1 MKTLVESRKQLKRN
15 HILDLIRRSPE
26 PLSRFNIKK
35 MTGYSMTTVSNTITE
50 LLQEGLLTEDTCS
63 DTGRMGRKPIF
74 LHLNSSG
81 GYFIGIEFN
90 IQAIHYVILDFKC
103 TPIFSGQATITEPIS
118 TSILLDLV
126 FQYTEE
132 CLKYLGLRRKRV
144 LGIGVGLPGYIDA
157 AAGIALNYPH
167 LPDWKNIPIVQIMEE
182 RFQLPCY
189 IGNNVGVMGLV
200 FKWISEYHES
210 CDFLLVS
217 IRTGVR
223 CIPVINQQPYF
234 GKISSTGEI
243 GHLKVS
249 AANRICDCGQIGCL
263 NTEIADLSIR
273 EKIEDGF
280 KANRF
285 PIIRKISD
293 GRRPTVRMLVRAAQA
308 GDTDAIGLIKES
320 GFYLGRAIAQAGNL
334 FAPQKIILS
343 GQLVQAGNLLF
354 DALQTQINSECLP
367 AISNHMEIMPSPF
380 GDDIGA
386 LGAAALVLENEFNP
400 IASNTTL

>member
-1 MKTLVESRKQLKRN
+1 MKGF
-15 HILDLIRRSPE
+15 SPE
-26 PLSRFNIKK
+26 
-35 MTGYSMTTVSNTITE
+35 ITE

-132 CLKYLGLRRKRV
+132 CLKYLGLRRERV

-200 FKWISEYHES
+200 
-210 CDFLLVS
+210 
-217 IRTGVR
+217 
-223 CIPVINQQPYF
+223 
-234 GKISSTGEI
+234 
-243 GHLKVS
+243 
-249 AANRICDCGQIGCL
+249 
-263 NTEIADLSIR
+263 
-273 EKIEDGF
+273 
-280 KANRF
+280 
-285 PIIRKISD
+285 
-293 GRRPTVRMLVRAAQA
+293 
-308 GDTDAIGLIKES
+308 
-320 GFYLGRAIAQAGNL
+320 
-334 FAPQKIILS
+334 
-343 GQLVQAGNLLF
+343 
-354 DALQTQINSECLP
+354 
-367 AISNHMEIMPSPF
+367 
-380 GDDIGA
+380 
-386 LGAAALVLENEFNP
+386 
-400 IASNTTL
+400 